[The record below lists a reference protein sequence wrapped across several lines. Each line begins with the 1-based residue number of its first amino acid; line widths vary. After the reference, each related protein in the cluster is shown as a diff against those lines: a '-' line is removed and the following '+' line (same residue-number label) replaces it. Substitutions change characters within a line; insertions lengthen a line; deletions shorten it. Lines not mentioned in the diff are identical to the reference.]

1 LVAGIAD
8 DLADFTSGR
17 LTASCRLVQMKRQ
30 GGKQMRKTIVA
41 AMFGVLV
48 AGASAAAAHA
58 ASCSDPYRVC
68 LRKCAKVPGSCAAG
82 LCEGFK
88 ASCMQTGTW
97 QSPNYRKEGLAK
109 R

>member
-1 LVAGIAD
+1 MV
-8 DLADFTSGR
+8 F
-17 LTASCRLVQMKRQ
+17 
-30 GGKQMRKTIVA
+30 A
-41 AMFGVLV
+41 AMFGVLFMAAGV
-48 AGASAAAAHA
+48 ATANA

-68 LRKCAKVPGSCAAG
+68 LKKCAKVPGSCAAD

-97 QSPNYRKEGLAK
+97 ESPNYRKEGLAK